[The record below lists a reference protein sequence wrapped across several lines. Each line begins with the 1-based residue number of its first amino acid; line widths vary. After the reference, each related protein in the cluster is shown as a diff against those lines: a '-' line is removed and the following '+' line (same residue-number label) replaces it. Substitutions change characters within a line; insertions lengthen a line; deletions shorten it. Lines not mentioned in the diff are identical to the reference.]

1 MSDTKV
7 QKIVDKLI
15 GDYSEISQPINL
27 EPKKSG
33 KNLGKIL
40 ECKFITKST
49 PVFKDIYY
57 VGNITDRKSSRS
69 SLTSARNISRNSRP
83 AIEIENIKLPS
94 RPSHP
99 PPLHPSIYFYDN
111 SWLPKELNRL
121 LNIKEKMYPPSFK
134 FLISNESEKFNFS
147 LLKKHDFDLEK
158 LLNPEK
164 ICVTNYG
171 SELKSV
177 EELDNLWMK
186 HPRWKTLSATIW

>member
-1 MSDTKV
+1 MSDTQV
-7 QKIVDKLI
+7 QKIADKLI
-15 GDYSEISQPINL
+15 EDYSEISQPINL
-27 EPKKSG
+27 EPKQSG
-33 KNLGKIL
+33 TILGKIL
-40 ECKFITKST
+40 EGKFITKST
-49 PVFKDIYY
+49 PVSKDIHY
-57 VGNITDRKSSRS
+57 VGNIPDRKSSRS

-83 AIEIENIKLPS
+83 AIEIDNIKLPP

-99 PPLHPSIYFYDN
+99 PPLHPSIYSYDN
-111 SWLPKELNRL
+111 SWLPKELYRL